1 MKKRERCL
9 LALPFEWGADGDG
22 GQGEWPSIPYC
33 TALYSAVR
41 AEQHAISYLTGHT
54 LLLS

>member
-1 MKKRERCL
+1 MKKREHCL

-22 GQGEWPSIPYC
+22 GQGERSSIPYC
-33 TALYSAVR
+33 TALYSAMR
-41 AEQHAISYLTGHT
+41 AEQHVISYLTGHT